1 MGSFQLFFSPPLQ
14 ASFPPF
20 RIHSLPTA
28 KPPTD
33 WTMAEEEKTIGTS
46 SAVDVETAMDL
57 KEKHVDPTLEKH
69 AHDADE
75 AMKALE
81 ELHGESLELDEST
94 NRRLLKIIDWHMM
107 PIMCCIYG
115 MNFLDS
121 MCYQYNPNLLHPA
134 VSNIQ

>member
-1 MGSFQLFFSPPLQ
+1 
-14 ASFPPF
+14 
-20 RIHSLPTA
+20 
-28 KPPTD
+28 
-33 WTMAEEEKTIGTS
+33 MAEEEKAIGTS
-46 SAVDVETAMDL
+46 SAVDVETATDL

-121 MCYQYNPNLLHPA
+121 MCYHYNPNLRNPA
-134 VSNIQ
+134 AANTRKKLPYLMRVSWESRQI